1 MKLSRIAAVDCQ
13 NLQRALSLE
22 WLEPNGRGG
31 FASGTVAG
39 PNTRRYHALLLTA
52 RRPPVDRVVLV
63 NHLEEWAEVG
73 DNGQPLSTTLYPEA
87 VHPEGYRFCT
97 DFISDPWP
105 TWTYNVAGIRMT
117 REVLCIR
124 GRDLVV
130 VRWRAAEGS
139 RNVVLKLRP
148 MLSGRDYH
156 ATHHANSALQSEAQA
171 EKGLVSWRPYQD
183 LPAVHA
189 HHGGEYSHQPEW
201 FYRVQFPVEQARGL
215 DGEEDWWSPGEFRL
229 DLSETGQAWL
239 AFTTEAIESL
249 EVPEL
254 LEAERRRR
262 ELVASEAP
270 KGDRLAEALWR
281 ATDAFVAERGEQQTV
296 IAGYPWF
303 TDWGRDAFISLPGL
317 CLVTGRYDT
326 ARQVLQAFADHVSQ
340 GMIPNRFPDAGEQ
353 PEYNTIDASLWYV
366 HAADRYLFYSKDEEF
381 VRLVAWPA
389 VKQIIDGY
397 RTGTRYG
404 IRMDADGLI
413 TGGAPGV
420 QLTWMDAKV
429 GDWVVTPRRGKPVEI
444 QALWV
449 RALEIGA
456 SLGTKFGEPEFAAR
470 CRRDCA
476 LASRS
481 FRSRFWYEEGGYLY
495 DVVDGEG
502 GDDASLRPNQI
513 YAVALTGKLLTKE
526 QQRRVVRIVQE
537 RLLTPV
543 GLRTLAAH
551 HPQYR
556 LRYEGGV
563 VERDGAYHQG
573 TVWPFLLGPFITAWV
588 NVYGRSEATRRLG
601 RKLLQGLERHLEE
614 CCLGQVS
621 EIFDADPPHLPR
633 GCVAQA
639 WSVAEPLRVLLED
652 RSPSRATRPITSKT
666 AAGTAR
672 QRTATRRSRRA

>member
-1 MKLSRIAAVDCQ
+1 MKITRIAATDCQ
-13 NLQRALSLE
+13 DLQRSLGLE
-22 WLEPNGRGG
+22 WLETDGRGG

-39 PNTRRYHALLLTA
+39 PNTRRYHALLLAA
-52 RRPPVDRVVLV
+52 RRPPVDRVALV
-63 NHLEEWAEVG
+63 NHLEEWVVVG
-73 DNGQPLSTTLYPEA
+73 ESHLPLSSTLYPGA
-87 VHPEGYRFCT
+87 VHPDGYRYCT
-97 DFISDPWP
+97 GFTTDPWP
-105 TWTYNVAGIRMT
+105 TWTYDLAGIRMT
-117 REVLCIR
+117 REIVCIR

-130 VRWRAAEGS
+130 VRWRAAKGP
-139 RNVVLKLRP
+139 RNAVLRVRP

-156 ATHHANSALQSEAQA
+156 ATHHANSVLQSEAA
-171 EKGLVSWRPYQD
+171 VGKERVSWRPYPD
-183 LPAVHA
+183 LPSVNA
-189 HHGGEYSHQPEW
+189 HHGGKYFHQPEW

-215 DGEEDWWSPGEFRL
+215 DGEEDWWSPGEFRF
-229 DLSETGQAWL
+229 DVSDAGQAWL
-239 AFTTEAIESL
+239 AFTIEDGEAL

-254 LEAERRRR
+254 LERERRRR
-262 ELVASEAP
+262 ELVTSEAP
-270 KGDRLAEALWR
+270 KGDRLVEALWC
-281 ATDAFVAERGEQQTV
+281 ATEAFLVARGEQQTV

-317 CLVTGRYDT
+317 CLVTGRYGT
-326 ARQVLQAFADHVSQ
+326 ARQVLQAFAAHVSQ
-340 GMIPNRFPDAGEQ
+340 GMIPNRFPDAGEE

-404 IRMDADGLI
+404 IRMDVDGLI

-449 RALEIGA
+449 RTLEVGALWGM
-456 SLGTKFGEPEFAAR
+456 KFGEPEFAAR

-476 LASRS
+476 LATRS
-481 FRSRFWYEEGGYLY
+481 FRSRFWYEEGRYLY

-513 YAVALTGKLLTKE
+513 YAAALTDKLLTKE
-526 QQRRVVRIVQE
+526 QQRRVVRIVE
-537 RLLTPV
+537 DRLLTPV

-551 HPQYR
+551 DPQYR
-556 LRYEGGV
+556 ARYEGGV
-563 VERDGAYHQG
+563 FERDGAYHQG
-573 TVWPFLLGPFITAWV
+573 TVWPFLLGPFMTAWV
-588 NVYGRSEATRRLG
+588 KVHDRSEATRRRG

-614 CCLGQVS
+614 SCLGQVS
-621 EIFDADPPHLPR
+621 EIFDAAPPHLAR

-652 RSPSRATRPITSKT
+652 LSPPRAARPARPQKM
-666 AAGTAR
+666 AGTI
-672 QRTATRRSRRA
+672 RTKPANR

>member
-1 MKLSRIAAVDCQ
+1 MKITRIAATDCQ
-13 NLQRALSLE
+13 DLQRSLGLE
-22 WLEPNGRGG
+22 WLETDGRGG

-39 PNTRRYHALLLTA
+39 PNTRRYHALLLAA
-52 RRPPVDRVVLV
+52 RRPPVDRVALV
-63 NHLEEWAEVG
+63 NHLEEWVVVG
-73 DNGQPLSTTLYPEA
+73 ESHLPLSSTLYPGA
-87 VHPEGYRFCT
+87 VHPDGYRYCT
-97 DFISDPWP
+97 GFTTDPWP
-105 TWTYNVAGIRMT
+105 TWTYDLAGIRMT
-117 REVLCIR
+117 REIVCIR

-130 VRWRAAEGS
+130 VRWRAAKGP
-139 RNVVLKLRP
+139 RNAVLRVRP

-156 ATHHANSALQSEAQA
+156 ATHHANSALQSEAA
-171 EKGLVSWRPYQD
+171 VGKERVSWRPYPD
-183 LPAVHA
+183 LPSVNA
-189 HHGGEYSHQPEW
+189 HHGGKYFHQPEW
-201 FYRVQFPVEQARGL
+201 FCRVQFPVEQARGL
-215 DGEEDWWSPGEFRL
+215 DGEEDWWSPGEFRF
-229 DLSETGQAWL
+229 DVSDAGQAWL
-239 AFTTEAIESL
+239 AFTIEDGEAL

-254 LEAERRRR
+254 LERERRRR
-262 ELVASEAP
+262 ELVRSEAP
-270 KGDRLAEALWR
+270 KGDRLVEALWC
-281 ATDAFVAERGEQQTV
+281 ATEAFLVARGEQQTV

-317 CLVTGRYDT
+317 CLVTGRYGT
-326 ARQVLQAFADHVSQ
+326 ARQVLQAFAAHVSQ
-340 GMIPNRFPDAGEQ
+340 GMIPNRFPDAGEE

-404 IRMDADGLI
+404 IRMDVDGLI
-413 TGGAPGV
+413 TGGAPEV

-449 RALEIGA
+449 RTLEVGALWGM
-456 SLGTKFGEPEFAAR
+456 KFGEPEFAAR

-476 LASRS
+476 LATRS
-481 FRSRFWYEEGGYLY
+481 FRSRFWYEEGRYLY

-513 YAVALTGKLLTKE
+513 YAAALTDKLLTKE
-526 QQRRVVRIVQE
+526 QQRRVVRIVE
-537 RLLTPV
+537 DRLLTPV

-551 HPQYR
+551 DPQYR
-556 LRYEGGV
+556 ARYEGGV
-563 VERDGAYHQG
+563 FERDGAYHQG
-573 TVWPFLLGPFITAWV
+573 TVWPFLLGPFMTAWV
-588 NVYGRSEATRRLG
+588 KVHDRSEATRRRG

-614 CCLGQVS
+614 SCLGQVS
-621 EIFDADPPHLPR
+621 EIFDAAPPHLAR

-652 RSPSRATRPITSKT
+652 LSPPRAARPARPQKM
-666 AAGTAR
+666 AGTI
-672 QRTATRRSRRA
+672 RTKPANR